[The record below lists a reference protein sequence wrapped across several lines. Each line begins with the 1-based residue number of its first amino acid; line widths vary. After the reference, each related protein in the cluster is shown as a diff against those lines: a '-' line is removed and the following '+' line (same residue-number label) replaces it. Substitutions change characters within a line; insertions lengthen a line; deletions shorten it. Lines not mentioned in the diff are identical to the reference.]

1 MKLRSKDISSVDRVS
16 SVSKPSNPNP
26 ISPTTLSENLEERL
40 NRHPEL
46 KAKIEALLSV
56 VENAEGNLVKANEAE
71 QRVIEEIRQLGQTA
85 LQEWATRQNQAQQE
99 EFIQTNPQ
107 AQRTRKKT
115 FTGTVASAQSK

>member
-1 MKLRSKDISSVDRVS
+1 MNKPSTSHPVS
-16 SVSKPSNPNP
+16 SP
-26 ISPTTLSENLEERL
+26 TLSEKLEERL

-56 VENAEGNLVKANEAE
+56 VENAEGDLVKANEAE
-71 QRVIEEIRQLGQTA
+71 QRGIEEIRQLGQTA
-85 LQEWATRQNQAQQE
+85 LQEWATRQNQAQQD